1 MERRTKSQA
10 LVPPRSLFTIRY
22 SLGISM
28 ANVALRNV
36 HKTYPGGVEAIK
48 GINFEVGDGQ
58 FCVLVGPSGCGKST
72 LLRMVAGLE
81 TITGGDIDIGGRIVN
96 QIEPADRDIAMVFQN
111 YALYPHMSV
120 YNNMAYGLRNRGM
133 PKGEIDSR
141 VQEAAR
147 ILEIGPML
155 DRKPRQLSGGQR
167 QRVAMGRAIV
177 RQPKVFLFD
186 EPLSNLDAKLRIAMR
201 VEIRKLQR
209 RLNTT
214 SIYVT
219 HDKLEAMTL
228 ADVLVVMNG
237 GQVEQVGNPLAIYE
251 KPATTFVASFIGAP
265 PMNLMSTRAD
275 EIKSQLGD
283 GGAAEA
289 GILGIRP
296 EDFVITDQTPP
307 GGVALPLTV
316 EAIER
321 VGAETFVYGS
331 RQQDEQRIAANPGEL
346 PPGEIIVRIP
356 GSEAPAIGAKI
367 RVAAVRQK
375 LHLFSGDGRTRIEA

>member
-1 MERRTKSQA
+1 
-10 LVPPRSLFTIRY
+10 
-22 SLGISM
+22 M
-28 ANVALRNV
+28 ANVTLRNV
-36 HKTYPGGVEAIK
+36 RKTYPGGFEAIK
-48 GINFEVGDGQ
+48 GVDVDVGDGQ

-81 TITGGDIDIGGRIVN
+81 TVTGGEIDIGGRVVN
-96 QIEPADRDIAMVFQN
+96 QVEPADRDIAMVFQN

-133 PKGEIDSR
+133 AEAEIKTR
-141 VQEAAR
+141 VEEAAR
-147 ILEIGPML
+147 ILELAPML
-155 DRKPRQLSGGQR
+155 ERKPRQLSGGQR

-219 HDKLEAMTL
+219 HDQLEAMTL
-228 ADVLVVMNG
+228 ADILVVMNG
-237 GQVEQVGNPLAIYE
+237 GQVEQIGNPLAIYE

-265 PMNLMSTRAD
+265 PMNLMSTQPD
-275 EIKSQLGD
+275 EIKSQLGSN
-283 GGAAEA
+283 GRATEA

-296 EDFVITDQTPP
+296 EDFVITDQTPT
-307 GGVALPLTV
+307 GGVALPLAV

-331 RQQDEQRIAANPGEL
+331 RQQDEERVAANPGEL
-346 PPGEIIVRIP
+346 PPGDVIVRVP
-356 GSEAPAIGAKI
+356 GTEAPAIGQKI
-367 RVAAVRQK
+367 RVAAVREK
-375 LHLFSGDGRTRIEA
+375 LHLFSGDGRTRIEV

>member
-1 MERRTKSQA
+1 
-10 LVPPRSLFTIRY
+10 
-22 SLGISM
+22 M
-28 ANVALRNV
+28 ANVSLRNV
-36 HKTYPGGVEAIK
+36 RKTYAGGFEAIK

-81 TITGGDIDIGGRIVN
+81 TITSGEIDIGGRVVN
-96 QIEPADRDIAMVFQN
+96 EIEPAKRDIAMVFQN

-120 YNNMAYGLRNRGM
+120 YNNMAYGLRNRGT
-133 PKGEIDSR
+133 PKPEIDTR

-147 ILEIGPML
+147 ILELGAML

-209 RLNTT
+209 RLRTT

-219 HDKLEAMTL
+219 HDQLEAMTL
-228 ADVLVVMNG
+228 ADILVVMNG
-237 GQVEQVGNPLAIYE
+237 GEVEQIGNPLEIYQ

-265 PMNLMSTRAD
+265 PMNLLPMGSD
-275 EIKSQLGD
+275 EITAQF
-283 GGAAEA
+283 GGAIGEA

-296 EDFVITDQTPP
+296 EDFVISSDKVA
-307 GGVALPLTV
+307 GGIALDLTV
-316 EAIER
+316 EAIEP
-321 VGAETFVYGS
+321 VGAETFIYGT
-331 RQQDEQRIAANPGEL
+331 RQREVQGVAANPGEL
-346 PPGEIIVRIP
+346 PPGEVIVRIP
-356 GSEAPAIGAKI
+356 GAVGPAIGERI
-367 RVAAVRQK
+367 RAVAPREK
-375 LHLFSGDGRTRIEA
+375 LHLFRADGRNRIEL

>member
-1 MERRTKSQA
+1 
-10 LVPPRSLFTIRY
+10 
-22 SLGISM
+22 M
-28 ANVALRNV
+28 ANVILRDV

-133 PKGEIDSR
+133 PKPEIDTR

-155 DRKPRQLSGGQR
+155 DRRPRQLSGGQR

-209 RLNTT
+209 RLKTT

-219 HDKLEAMTL
+219 HDQLEAMTL
-228 ADVLVVMNG
+228 ADILVVMNG
-237 GQVEQVGNPLAIYE
+237 GRVEQIGNPLAIYQ

-265 PMNLMSTRAD
+265 PMNLMPLRAD
-275 EIKSQLGD
+275 EIKSQFAGD
-283 GGAAEA
+283 SRATSDA

-296 EDFVITDQTPP
+296 EDFVISSSTIA
-307 GGVALPLTV
+307 GGIALELTV

-321 VGAETFVYGS
+321 VGAETFIYGT
-331 RQQDEQRIAANPGEL
+331 RQNEVQGVAANPGEL
-346 PPGEIIVRIP
+346 PPGEVIVRIP
-356 GSEAPAIGAKI
+356 GATAPAIGERI
-367 RVAAVRQK
+367 RAIAPREK
-375 LHLFSGDGRTRIEA
+375 LHLFSADGRKRIDL

>member
-1 MERRTKSQA
+1 
-10 LVPPRSLFTIRY
+10 
-22 SLGISM
+22 M
-28 ANVALRNV
+28 AEVILRDV
-36 HKTYPGGVEAIK
+36 RKTYPGGFEAIK
-48 GINFEVGDGQ
+48 GIGLEVGDGQ

-81 TITGGDIDIGGRIVN
+81 TITSGEIDIGGRIVN
-96 QIEPADRDIAMVFQN
+96 QVEPAERDIAMVFQN

-133 PKGEIDSR
+133 AKPEIDTR

-155 DRKPRQLSGGQR
+155 ERKPGQLSGGQR

-219 HDKLEAMTL
+219 HDQLEAMTL
-228 ADVLVVMNG
+228 ADILVVMNG
-237 GQVEQVGNPLAIYE
+237 GQVEQIGNPLEIYQ

-265 PMNLMSTRAD
+265 PMNLMPLRSD
-275 EIKSQLGD
+275 EIKSQLAGI
-283 GGAAEA
+283 GGVAGEA
-289 GILGIRP
+289 GLLGIRP
-296 EDFVITDQTPP
+296 EDFLISNDAIA
-307 GGVALPLTV
+307 GGIALDLTV

-321 VGAETFVYGS
+321 VGAETFLYGT
-331 RQQDEQRIAANPGEL
+331 RQHEIQGVAANPGEL
-346 PPGEIIVRIP
+346 PPGEVIVRIP
-356 GSEAPAIGAKI
+356 GAVAPAIGERI
-367 RVAAVRQK
+367 RAIAPREK
-375 LHLFSGDGRTRIEA
+375 LHLFTADGRQRIDP